1 MWERLCSTL
10 LKVLTLSYHTPGI
23 RVAMVWHRVGMG
35 MQHQVLSLT
44 FADGM
49 HNLGYITA
57 CFSCQFEFDFVSD
70 VLKRL
75 LFENDHFNGTNND
88 FVFVRPRVMS
98 SCIDNRI
105 LRN

>member
-23 RVAMVWHRVGMG
+23 RIAMVWHRVGMG

-57 CFSCQFEFDFVSD
+57 CFSCQFEFDFVSA

-75 LFENDHFNGTNND
+75 LFENDHFNGTKE
-88 FVFVRPRVMS
+88 
-98 SCIDNRI
+98 
-105 LRN
+105 